1 MTWLLKFPSFTTTEL
16 REGADEDKTITL
28 KSCHRGFK
36 IGFYKLEMCY
46 VRTLQFYVQTVNTGN
61 KVLLQCLQHMYVTLS
76 CKDVQVWDTVHFP
89 AVRKWLHCCYNG
101 ILT

>member
-36 IGFYKLEMCY
+36 IEFYKLEMCY

-61 KVLLQCLQHMYVTLS
+61 KVLSQCLQHMYATGAGAEMDLQMYKIMLKIKSKSQIVM
-76 CKDVQVWDTVHFP
+76 
-89 AVRKWLHCCYNG
+89 
-101 ILT
+101 

>member
-28 KSCHRGFK
+28 KSCHCGFK
-36 IGFYKLEMCY
+36 IEFYKLEMCY

-61 KVLLQCLQHMYVTLS
+61 KVLFQCLQHMYVTGAGAEMDLQMYKIMLKIKS
-76 CKDVQVWDTVHFP
+76 KSQIVM
-89 AVRKWLHCCYNG
+89 
-101 ILT
+101 